1 MKSTANLPSFCILQL
16 KCQALNLTLLTL
28 KWIWLT
34 LLSPKLLW
42 LIHRI
47 LDWILK
53 DKIKS
58 SELSLQPI
66 SQLKIA
72 PLLMP
77 QKTTSS
83 SQLQPLILWTAFLL
97 ELLTFQE
104 ELPDFLMQK
113 CRFQVLHFSCFI
125 ILELVLL
132 FIQFHQTLP
141 SIILHF

>member
-1 MKSTANLPSFCILQL
+1 MKYTANLPSFCILQL
-16 KCQALNLTLLTL
+16 KCQVLSLTLLTL
-28 KWIWLT
+28 KWTWLT
-34 LLSPKLLW
+34 PLSPKLPW
-42 LIHRI
+42 LILRI
-47 LDWILK
+47 LDCTLK

-58 SELSLQPI
+58 FELSLQLI

-83 SQLQPLILWTAFLL
+83 FQLQQLILRTAFLL
-97 ELLTFQE
+97 ELLMSQE
-104 ELPDFLMQK
+104 ELSDFLMQK

-125 ILELVLL
+125 ILGSVLL
-132 FIQFHQTLP
+132 FIQSHPTPP